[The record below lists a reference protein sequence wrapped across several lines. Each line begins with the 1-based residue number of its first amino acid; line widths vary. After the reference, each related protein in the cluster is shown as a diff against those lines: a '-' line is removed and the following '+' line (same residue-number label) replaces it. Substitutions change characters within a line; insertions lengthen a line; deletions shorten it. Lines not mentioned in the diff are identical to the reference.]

1 MTATTDTFTNNT
13 GASYGGA
20 IYNIGTLTTTNDTF
34 TNNTAPGGYWSGSQG
49 GAIYN
54 NGALTSANDTFTNN
68 SVYGGAVGGIYGG
81 AFGGAI
87 YNSGTLTTT
96 NDIFTHN
103 VADSDSY
110 GGGGAIYNSNILTT
124 INDTFTDNTADSGY
138 GGAIYNDNTT
148 TITSNTFNQ
157 NAAIEGGG
165 IYTTNAATVISST
178 FTSNT
183 ATDGGGVYS
192 SSYLGLTISNNTFY
206 SNTANYGG
214 GIYNEVPEF
223 SSITIYSAILD
234 STISG
239 NISSLGGGGIYY
251 DDANDTGPGILL
263 ENTIVAGNTGPDP
276 DIYGTVDTTSTYAP
290 VRGSNYNL
298 IGNGSGII
306 NLSSLNNTNF
316 IGTTTNPINP
326 MLGPIQNNGGPTDT
340 MALLPGSPAIGAG
353 SVALLAVDVNGNPLQ
368 YDQRGPGYPR
378 TTNGA
383 VDIGAYED
391 PQLTPTVSV
400 VDNGGTYNGTAFPAT
415 ATVYGQSSLE
425 GVTPTL
431 DYQQYINGAWT
442 NLSPNAPVPVN
453 AGSYDVTANFA
464 GSTDYTAASSPTV
477 DFNIGQAPLTITA
490 TSGITKVYDGTTNV
504 SATPTFQVPGLPVDT
519 LYVNSISGPDTMTG
533 LSESFTSPNAGPEA
547 TIVSPGF
554 AINDGNGANNYAVTI
569 NPGTGYI
576 AQASAHPSVTAI
588 SGLVYTGVSQET
600 AIYAATDVNGNALP
614 SSDFSDLTVHTNAGQ
629 NTDSWTFSD
638 PSGNYAPASGTV
650 TDNIAQASAH
660 PSVTAISGLVY
671 TGVSQETAIYAA
683 TDVNGNALPSSD
695 FSDLT
700 VHTNAG
706 QNTDSWTFSDP
717 SGNYAPASG
726 TVTDNIAQAS
736 AHPSVTAIS
745 GLVYTGV
752 SQETAIYAATDVNG
766 NALPSSDFSDLTVH
780 TNAGQ
785 NTDSWTFSDPS
796 GNYAPASG
804 TVIDNIAQASA
815 NPSVTAIS
823 GLVYTGLSQE
833 TASYSATGVNGAALP
848 SSDFSD
854 LTVHTDAGQ
863 NTDSWTFSDPSG
875 NYAPASGTVID
886 NIAQASANPSVTAI
900 SGLVYTGL
908 SQETASYSATGV
920 NGAALPSSDFSDLT
934 VHTDAGQ
941 NTDSWTFSD
950 PSGNYAPA
958 SGTVIDNIAQAS
970 ANPSVTAISGLV
982 YTGLSQETASYSA
995 TGVNGAALPSS
1006 DFSDLT
1012 VHTDA
1017 GQNTDSWT
1025 FSDPSGNYA
1034 PASGTV
1040 IDNIAQA
1047 SANPSVTAISGLVY
1061 TGLSQETASYSA
1073 TGVNGAALPSSDFSD
1088 LTVHTDAGQNTDSW
1102 TFSDPSGNYAPA
1114 SGTVI
1119 DNIAQA
1125 SANPSVTA
1133 ISGLVYTGL
1142 SQETASYSATGVNG
1156 AALPSSDFSDLTVH
1170 TDAGQ
1175 NTDSWTF
1182 SDPSGNYAP
1191 ASGTVID
1198 NIAQASANP
1207 SVTAISGLVYTG
1219 LSQETASYSATG
1231 VNGAALPSSDFSDL
1245 TVHTDA
1251 GQNTD
1256 SWTFSDPSGNYAP
1269 ASGTV
1274 IDNIAQ
1280 ASANPS
1286 VTAISGLVY
1295 TGVSQET
1302 AIYAATDVNGNALP
1316 SSDFSD
1322 LTVHTNTGQNT
1333 DSWTFS
1339 DPSGNYAPA
1348 SGTVIDNI
1356 AQASANPSVTAI
1368 SGLVYTGLSQETASY
1383 SATGVNG
1390 AALPSSDFSDLTVH
1404 TDAGQNTDSWTFS
1417 DPSGNY
1423 APASGTVIDNIAQA
1437 SANPSVTAISGLVY
1451 TGLSQETA
1459 SYSATGVNG
1468 AALPSSDFSDLTV
1481 HTDAGQNTD
1490 SWTFSDPSGNYAP
1503 ASGTVIDN
1511 IAQASANPSV
1521 TAISGLVYTGLSQ
1534 ETASYSATGVNGAAL
1549 PSSDFSDL
1557 TVHTDAGQ
1565 NTDSWTF
1572 SDPSGNY
1579 APASGTV
1586 IDNIAQA
1593 SANPSVTAIS
1603 GLVYTGLSQETASY
1617 SATGVNGAALPSSDF
1632 SDLTVHTDAGQNT
1645 DSWTFS
1651 DPSGNYAPASG
1662 TVIDNIA
1669 QASANPSVTAISGLV
1684 YTGLSQETASYSA
1697 TGVNG
1702 AALPSSDFSDLTVH
1716 TDAGQ
1721 NTDSWT
1727 FSDPSGNYAPA
1738 SGTVIDNIAQASANP
1753 SVTAISGLVYT
1764 GVSQE
1769 TAIYAA
1775 TDVNGNAL
1783 PSSDFSDLTV
1793 HTNTGQN
1800 TDSWTFSDPS
1810 GNYAPAS
1817 GTVIDNIAQAS
1828 ANPSVTAISGLVY
1841 TGLSQETASYS
1852 ATGVNG
1858 AALPSS
1864 DFSDLTVH
1872 TDAGQNTDSWT
1883 FSDPSGN
1890 YAPASGTVI
1899 DNIAQASAN
1908 PSVTA
1913 ISGLVYTGLSQET
1926 ASYSATGVNGAALPS
1941 SDFSDLTVHTDA
1953 GQNTDSWTF
1962 SDPSG
1967 NYAPASGTVID
1978 NIAQASANPSV
1989 TAISGLVYT
1998 GLSQE
2003 TASYSATGV
2012 NGAALPSSDFS
2023 DLTVHTDAGQ
2033 NTDSWTF
2040 SDPSGNYAPA
2050 SGTVID
2056 NIAQASANPSVTA
2069 ISGLVYTG
2077 LSQET
2082 ASYSATGVNGAALP
2096 SSDFSDLTVHTDAGQ
2111 NTDSWTFSDPS
2122 GNYAPASGTVID
2134 NIAQAS
2140 ANPSVTAISGLV
2152 YTGLSQE
2159 TASYSATGVNG
2170 ANLDSDLTVTA
2181 THTNAGTYTDSWSF
2195 TDLTGNYAPD
2205 SGTMTDNIGQATAT
2219 VSVTSILG
2227 LVYNGAAQE
2236 TASYSAT
2243 GVNST
2248 VLPSTDFTDTA
2259 VHTNA
2264 GSYPDTWT
2272 FTDPNYV
2279 TQNGSLTDNIAQATA
2294 TVSVTPYSVTYVGN
2308 AHTVTGTAN
2317 GVGGV
2322 KLPASDLNLTGTTHT
2337 NAGTYSDTWT
2347 FADPNYVSQTGT
2359 VTDTIVQAHAPATL
2373 NQVLVEEDYRVLLNR
2388 AAEPGGLTYWSTQ
2401 LNNGV
2406 TPNSVGMGI
2415 ANSTESKTDIVTND
2429 YQSFLNRDSRAGWPC
2444 LLARPAPERPYARPG
2459 GGRYPRLGGVFR
2471 GQRQY
2476 EPGLR

>member
-1133 ISGLVYTGL
+1133 ISGLVYTG
-1142 SQETASYSATGVNG
+1142 
-1156 AALPSSDFSDLTVH
+1156 
-1170 TDAGQ
+1170 
-1175 NTDSWTF
+1175 
-1182 SDPSGNYAP
+1182 
-1191 ASGTVID
+1191 
-1198 NIAQASANP
+1198 
-1207 SVTAISGLVYTG
+1207 
-1219 LSQETASYSATG
+1219 
-1231 VNGAALPSSDFSDL
+1231 
-1245 TVHTDA
+1245 
-1251 GQNTD
+1251 
-1256 SWTFSDPSGNYAP
+1256 
-1269 ASGTV
+1269 
-1274 IDNIAQ
+1274 
-1280 ASANPS
+1280 
-1286 VTAISGLVY
+1286 
-1295 TGVSQET
+1295 
-1302 AIYAATDVNGNALP
+1302 
-1316 SSDFSD
+1316 
-1322 LTVHTNTGQNT
+1322 
-1333 DSWTFS
+1333 
-1339 DPSGNYAPA
+1339 
-1348 SGTVIDNI
+1348 
-1356 AQASANPSVTAI
+1356 
-1368 SGLVYTGLSQETASY
+1368 
-1383 SATGVNG
+1383 
-1390 AALPSSDFSDLTVH
+1390 
-1404 TDAGQNTDSWTFS
+1404 
-1417 DPSGNY
+1417 
-1423 APASGTVIDNIAQA
+1423 
-1437 SANPSVTAISGLVY
+1437 
-1451 TGLSQETA
+1451 
-1459 SYSATGVNG
+1459 
-1468 AALPSSDFSDLTV
+1468 
-1481 HTDAGQNTD
+1481 
-1490 SWTFSDPSGNYAP
+1490 
-1503 ASGTVIDN
+1503 
-1511 IAQASANPSV
+1511 
-1521 TAISGLVYTGLSQ
+1521 
-1534 ETASYSATGVNGAAL
+1534 
-1549 PSSDFSDL
+1549 
-1557 TVHTDAGQ
+1557 
-1565 NTDSWTF
+1565 
-1572 SDPSGNY
+1572 
-1579 APASGTV
+1579 
-1586 IDNIAQA
+1586 
-1593 SANPSVTAIS
+1593 
-1603 GLVYTGLSQETASY
+1603 
-1617 SATGVNGAALPSSDF
+1617 
-1632 SDLTVHTDAGQNT
+1632 
-1645 DSWTFS
+1645 
-1651 DPSGNYAPASG
+1651 
-1662 TVIDNIA
+1662 
-1669 QASANPSVTAISGLV
+1669 
-1684 YTGLSQETASYSA
+1684 
-1697 TGVNG
+1697 
-1702 AALPSSDFSDLTVH
+1702 
-1716 TDAGQ
+1716 
-1721 NTDSWT
+1721 
-1727 FSDPSGNYAPA
+1727 
-1738 SGTVIDNIAQASANP
+1738 
-1753 SVTAISGLVYT
+1753 
-1764 GVSQE
+1764 VSQE

-2429 YQSFLNRDSRAGWPC
+2429 YQSFLNR
-2444 LLARPAPERPYARPG
+2444 APEPG
-2459 GGRYPRLGGVFR
+2459 GLAYWLGQLQSGRTPDQVAAGILGSVEYFADNGSTNQGFVSALYRNVLGRTPDSGGNTFWLNALASGVSRTLVAFDFLTSPEAAAKQATSADYLGILNR
-2471 GQRQY
+2471 S
-2476 EPGLR
+2476 PDSAGLNFWVTALTGPSFSLTNQQVAVDFIDSAENINRIDIAIAQMPDATVDQIAMSLLGPPDRESQEG